1 MWNQSNP
8 LSTFSV
14 QQATDETYRNF
25 SIPTGIPFLTY
36 KSSRSTQFH
45 LDISSNTFQISISL
59 TPFIKVSLT
68 HFIEHLAGIHKSS
81 RSTQFHHNQTVKT
94 ALFQSDISSNTLQMA
109 DESAVTVYGN
119 TAITDPSKNNNK
131 NNFSVKV
138 GLAQMLRGGAIIEV
152 TTVDQAKIA
161 ESAGACCVIVSEPPG
176 SGIQRMLDPA
186 VVKQIQR
193 SVNVPVM
200 AKARVGH
207 FVEAQILEAVGV
219 DYIDENELDSV
230 ADEDHF
236 INKHNF
242 QIPFVCG
249 CGSLG
254 EGLRRVREGAAMIR
268 TQGDRSGSGNIAETV
283 KHVRDVMGKIRV
295 LTNMDE
301 DEVFTFAKELGA
313 PYDILAQTKQMGRL
327 PVVHFASGGIV
338 TPADAA
344 LMMQLGCDGVFVG
357 SEVFNS
363 VDPYKSVRAIVQAVR
378 NYNDAHILAKVS
390 SGLNDVVASSSEV
403 ADVMTSF
410 NLDP

>member
-1 MWNQSNP
+1 
-8 LSTFSV
+8 
-14 QQATDETYRNF
+14 
-25 SIPTGIPFLTY
+25 
-36 KSSRSTQFH
+36 
-45 LDISSNTFQISISL
+45 
-59 TPFIKVSLT
+59 
-68 HFIEHLAGIHKSS
+68 
-81 RSTQFHHNQTVKT
+81 
-94 ALFQSDISSNTLQMA
+94 MA

-119 TAITDPSKNNNK
+119 NAISDLNKKNNNG
-131 NNFSVKV
+131 FSVKV
-138 GLAQMLRGGAIIEV
+138 GLAQALRGGAIVQV
-152 TTVDQAKIA
+152 TNVDQAKIA
-161 ESAGACCVIVSEPPG
+161 ESAGACCVIVSDQSESG
-176 SGIQRMLDPA
+176 SGIGISRMVDPA

-193 SVNVPVM
+193 SVGVPVM

-219 DYIDENELDSV
+219 DYIDENELIAV

-249 CGSLG
+249 CRSLG

-268 TQGDRSGSGNIAETV
+268 TQGDRSGSGSIVDTV

-344 LMMQLGCDGVFVG
+344 LMMQLGCDGVFIG

-363 VDPYKSVRAIVQAVR
+363 ADPYKSVRAIVQAVR

-390 SGLNDVVASSSEV
+390 TGLTDAVTGGGSELNDA
-403 ADVMTSF
+403 MTSL
-410 NLDP
+410 NLDENNGGRY